1 MFNQISRSKKKKQK
15 KSKKRIKKLI
25 EMIMESI
32 IVMIIITTME
42 IENIS
47 KSGQVEKKQQTI
59 MVRKNK

>member
-1 MFNQISRSKKKKQK
+1 
-15 KSKKRIKKLI
+15 
-25 EMIMESI
+25 MESI